1 MVNFGEFLQA
11 EVERPEAKHTRVF
24 FVDYHALKERLYEI
38 DEGGAASFE
47 VSLGVQ
53 LTSRETTTK
62 PTSSHNPVVKFLG
75 LIDAE
80 FEKVNKYVESK
91 TKSMLVA
98 LTHMRDGA
106 AKGASGASV
115 LIAEC
120 ERTGEELV
128 ELERFIR
135 VNTAAFRKIT
145 KKFDK
150 RTGERAAVWLSARLS
165 NEFFC
170 TVSLEPLL
178 EMLSG
183 CRSASRS
190 SRWRP
195 YLGRTAVGQ
204 AALAADARRRH
215 LDRAA
220 PPLL

>member
-91 TKSMLVA
+91 TKSMPPP
-98 LTHMRDGA
+98 T
-106 AKGASGASV
+106 S
-115 LIAEC
+115 
-120 ERTGEELV
+120 
-128 ELERFIR
+128 
-135 VNTAAFRKIT
+135 
-145 KKFDK
+145 
-150 RTGERAAVWLSARLS
+150 
-165 NEFFC
+165 C
-170 TVSLEPLL
+170 TRGSRR
-178 EMLSG
+178 
-183 CRSASRS
+183 CRSPR
-190 SRWRP
+190 
-195 YLGRTAVGQ
+195 RTAPLPEPFPYQ
-204 AALAADARRRH
+204 AATA
-215 LDRAA
+215 
-220 PPLL
+220 

>member
-80 FEKVNKYVESK
+80 FEKVNKYVETK

-106 AKGASGASV
+106 AKGASHLPILKMGKKDATSV
-115 LIAEC
+115 
-120 ERTGEELV
+120 
-128 ELERFIR
+128 
-135 VNTAAFRKIT
+135 
-145 KKFDK
+145 
-150 RTGERAAVWLSARLS
+150 
-165 NEFFC
+165 
-170 TVSLEPLL
+170 P
-178 EMLSG
+178 LSG
-183 CRSASRS
+183 CHRLSVAQPRSC
-190 SRWRP
+190 
-195 YLGRTAVGQ
+195 TA
-204 AALAADARRRH
+204 
-215 LDRAA
+215 
-220 PPLL
+220 PK

>member
-53 LTSRETTTK
+53 LTSKETTTK

-106 AKGASGASV
+106 VRRGVRCLVLSPSPIRLPPPERCTAPKLHSSEVIIECLEVDLAGGRAHGARSV
-115 LIAEC
+115 TPVHTLSLIH
-120 ERTGEELV
+120 
-128 ELERFIR
+128 I
-135 VNTAAFRKIT
+135 
-145 KKFDK
+145 
-150 RTGERAAVWLSARLS
+150 
-165 NEFFC
+165 
-170 TVSLEPLL
+170 
-178 EMLSG
+178 
-183 CRSASRS
+183 
-190 SRWRP
+190 
-195 YLGRTAVGQ
+195 
-204 AALAADARRRH
+204 
-215 LDRAA
+215 
-220 PPLL
+220 

>member
-53 LTSRETTTK
+53 LTSKETTTM

-75 LIDAE
+75 LIDAD

-115 LIAEC
+115 LIADV
-120 ERTGEELV
+120 LP
-128 ELERFIR
+128 LFLIYLFPIR
-135 VNTAAFRKIT
+135 
-145 KKFDK
+145 
-150 RTGERAAVWLSARLS
+150 L
-165 NEFFC
+165 
-170 TVSLEPLL
+170 
-178 EMLSG
+178 
-183 CRSASRS
+183 
-190 SRWRP
+190 
-195 YLGRTAVGQ
+195 
-204 AALAADARRRH
+204 
-215 LDRAA
+215 
-220 PPLL
+220 PPP